1 MSTKRKHIYEA
12 SMAAGAFLLITAL
25 FIFMSWLF
33 PEYSEAAGTD
43 RTEEERILPPNH
55 DGPGGYPDELSAMP
69 CCNAVN
75 ALELLNQEKPTI
87 NQEQR
92 EGIGELQT
100 GEEEIQEGIRSQSG
114 SDDSGAEGSDL
125 TGEPTKDDGSNSEGD
140 SADSERGDRSAENDA
155 GGTQEN
161 DGNGSDDSEG
171 AAEPVIYR
179 IAGKL
184 IDPEIQRKLYAALDA
199 EGIAYWYEGALA
211 QMMQESQGNPTVVNP
226 ENQEDM
232 GLFQYKVRYWDWAE
246 GDIFD
251 ADVQMRRYAREMA
264 ARFNAGLSVDECI
277 SRHNTSDSVTEVN
290 WKYVADVKQWLG
302 MMEAE

>member
-1 MSTKRKHIYEA
+1 MLQRSQRVGVVEPRETNNK
-12 SMAAGAFLLITAL
+12 
-25 FIFMSWLF
+25 
-33 PEYSEAAGTD
+33 PET
-43 RTEEERILPPNH
+43 
-55 DGPGGYPDELSAMP
+55 
-69 CCNAVN
+69 
-75 ALELLNQEKPTI
+75 

-92 EGIGELQT
+92 EEIGELQT
-100 GEEEIQEGIRSQSG
+100 GEEEIQEGIRSKS
-114 SDDSGAEGSDL
+114 
-125 TGEPTKDDGSNSEGD
+125 GSNSEG
-140 SADSERGDRSAENDA
+140 
-155 GGTQEN
+155 
-161 DGNGSDDSEG
+161 DSEG

-184 IDPEIQRKLYAALDA
+184 IDPEIQQKLYAALDA

-302 MMEAE
+302 QMEVCE